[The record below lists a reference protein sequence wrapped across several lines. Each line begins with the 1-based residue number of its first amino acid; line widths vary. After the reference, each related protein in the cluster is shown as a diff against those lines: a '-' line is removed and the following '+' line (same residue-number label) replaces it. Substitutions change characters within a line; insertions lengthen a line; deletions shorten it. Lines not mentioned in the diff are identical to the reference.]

1 MTDLG
6 QSDVIQVR
14 PNTEVVGSFHLRE
27 ITNLHKTSKPCNSE
41 PDYSFTECLRSY
53 AETESQCFLDLSFSN
68 ISRNR
73 ERCPTD
79 NLMKLFNIL
88 LWIKKV
94 PWQDLTQTTGCIS
107 KCFIRKY
114 QFELLSSERVTWAR
128 DWISSFYLSAETT
141 NHEIALET
149 YSYDLQVGFE
159 RKIFES
165 LTLMSW
171 QDLIGGIG
179 GYLGLFLGWSC
190 SSIITT
196 LPVWIHHGYKLLKEL
211 FN

>member
-1 MTDLG
+1 MQDLG
-6 QSDVIQVR
+6 QSDVIQVK
-14 PNTEVVGSFHLRE
+14 PDTEVVGSFSLRE
-27 ITNLHKTSKPCNSE
+27 ISNLHKTSKPCNSE
-41 PDYSFTECLRSY
+41 QNYSFTECLRSY
-53 AETESQCFLDLSFSN
+53 AETESQCALDVSFSN

-73 ERCPTD
+73 ERCPTE

-94 PWQDLTQTTGCIS
+94 SWQDLTKTTGCIP

-114 QFELLSSERVTWAR
+114 HFELLSSESVKWSKH
-128 DWISSFYLSAETT
+128 WISSFYLSAETT
-141 NHEIALET
+141 NREIAIES
-149 YSYDLQVGFE
+149 YSYDVQVQFE
-159 RKIFES
+159 RKIFY
-165 LTLMSW
+165 TLSKLW

-196 LPVWIHHGYKLLKEL
+196 LPAWILYGYRLLQEL
-211 FN
+211 FK

>member
-1 MTDLG
+1 MQDLG

-14 PNTEVVGSFHLRE
+14 PDTEVVGSFSLRE
-27 ITNLHKTSKPCNSE
+27 ISNLHKTSKPCNSE
-41 PDYSFTECLRSY
+41 QNYSFTKCLRSY
-53 AETESQCFLDLSFSN
+53 AETESQCALDVSFSN

-73 ERCPTD
+73 ERCPTE

-94 PWQDLTQTTGCIS
+94 SWQDLTKTTGCIS

-114 QFELLSSERVTWAR
+114 QFELRSSENVKWSKH
-128 DWISSFYLSAETT
+128 WISSFYLSAETT
-141 NHEIALET
+141 NRELAIES
-149 YSYDLQVGFE
+149 YSYDVQVQFKGKMFQN
-159 RKIFES
+159 
-165 LTLMSW
+165 LTEMW

-196 LPVWIHHGYKLLKEL
+196 IPAWLHYGYKLLQEL
-211 FN
+211 FK

>member
-1 MTDLG
+1 MQDLG

-27 ITNLHKTSKPCNSE
+27 ISNLHRTSKPCNSE

-53 AETESQCFLDLSFSN
+53 AEAESQCYLDVSFSN

-73 ERCPTD
+73 ELCPTE

-94 PWQDLTQTTGCIS
+94 SWQDLSKTTGCIS
-107 KCFIRKY
+107 KCFIKKY
-114 QFELLSSERVTWAR
+114 QFELLSSESVKWSK

-141 NHEIALET
+141 NHEVAIES
-149 YSYDLQVGFE
+149 YSYDVQVQFE
-159 RKIFES
+159 SKIFH
-165 LTLMSW
+165 TLSKMC

-196 LPVWIHHGYKLLKEL
+196 LPAWIHYGYKLLKEL

>member
-1 MTDLG
+1 MQDLG

-14 PNTEVVGSFHLRE
+14 PHTEIVGSFSLRE
-27 ITNLHKTSKPCNSE
+27 ISSLHKTSNPCNSGQ
-41 PDYSFTECLRSY
+41 DYSFTECLRSF
-53 AETESQCFLDLSFSN
+53 AATESQCFLDLSFSN

-73 ERCPTD
+73 ERCPTE

-94 PWQDLTQTTGCIS
+94 PWQDLTQTTGCIQ

-114 QFELLSSERVTWAR
+114 HFELLSSEGVKWSKH
-128 DWISSFYLSAETT
+128 WISSFYLSAETT
-141 NHEIALET
+141 NRELAIES
-149 YSYDLQVGFE
+149 YSYDVQVQFKGRMFQN
-159 RKIFES
+159 
-165 LTLMSW
+165 LTEMW

-196 LPVWIHHGYKLLKEL
+196 IPAWLHYGYKLLQEL
-211 FN
+211 FK